1 MLDTGEFVYSEV
13 DLSIPGRG
21 FDFVFARTYRSQSIY
36 SGPLGWG
43 WDHNYNKRL
52 VELYSGDII
61 YYDGTGR
68 RERYKKDPI
77 TRKYQAP
84 KGWFTQ
90 LQKMVDGTFRL
101 IYPDLTVEFFDSV
114 GRLIKIQDRSNNK
127 MEFFYDISGQLSTVM
142 DTMGRLINLEYYPV
156 TFNSAKD
163 EVLPISARLWKITDF
178 SDPVRTVEFKYY
190 DNGDLKSV
198 DFAGR
203 VKQYGYKQSNNAD
216 IQLAHNLETYIDAR
230 GTALQDNTPVLKV
243 IYNSS
248 DQVEKQDFVELSQDI
263 TFNYGTSSTIV
274 TDAQGNNKEFK
285 NPAGTHREVINGGH
299 TTTYDLDNDDL
310 VTLITFPEG
319 NMIRYTYDTNNSERR
334 SQGNLLEVS
343 SEGVSFRQVCV
354 TGCGLWCYNLP
365 SL

>member
-1 MLDTGEFVYSEV
+1 VKWTFQYPVV
-13 DLSIPGRG
+13 ASILFLPAPIVPSRYIP
-21 FDFVFARTYRSQSIY
+21 VPWAV
-36 SGPLGWG
+36 G

-68 RERYKKDPI
+68 RERYKKDQ
-77 TRKYQAP
+77 TTGSYLAP

-90 LQKMVDGTFRL
+90 FQKMVDGTFRL

-248 DQVEKQDFVELSQDI
+248 DQVEKQDFIELSQDI

-274 TDAQGNNKEFK
+274 TDALGNNKEFK
-285 NPAGTHREVINGGH
+285 NPA
-299 TTTYDLDNDDL
+299 
-310 VTLITFPEG
+310 
-319 NMIRYTYDTNNSERR
+319 
-334 SQGNLLEVS
+334 
-343 SEGVSFRQVCV
+343 
-354 TGCGLWCYNLP
+354 
-365 SL
+365 